1 MEGGA
6 GASGE
11 PSHAPLLE
19 STRPPY
25 DVEEG
30 RQGGEESTCW
40 AWARKIHRNPDNDIV
55 NTNFTT
61 VMFLCGPLHPV
72 HVQGWGHPRMACAPD
87 SELAPRTGVRCVE
100 HYMRSKNADT
110 NFGHQNSLEAV

>member
-1 MEGGA
+1 M
-6 GASGE
+6 
-11 PSHAPLLE
+11 L
-19 STRPPY
+19 
-25 DVEEG
+25 
-30 RQGGEESTCW
+30 

-61 VMFLCGPLHPV
+61 VMVLCGPLHPV
-72 HVQGWGHPRMACAPD
+72 QVQGWGHPRMACAPD

-110 NFGHQNSLEAV
+110 NFGRQYSLEAV